1 MSQEGLGEA
10 AGLHR
15 TYIGH
20 LERGEVN
27 PSLLNI
33 LKVAAA
39 LGVDASELVA
49 GWPRHSRIQ
58 ERREDGRGV
67 RGPAGPCSHVIR
79 DCSDASRI
87 ASFPPAGQ
95 ALQSRRSA

>member
-1 MSQEGLGEA
+1 VRARRMALDISQEDLGDRS
-10 AGLHR
+10 GLHR

-39 LGVDASELVA
+39 LDIDAGELLVGLA
-49 GWPRHSRIQ
+49 QSLRNPRT
-58 ERREDGRGV
+58 
-67 RGPAGPCSHVIR
+67 A
-79 DCSDASRI
+79 
-87 ASFPPAGQ
+87 
-95 ALQSRRSA
+95 

>member
-10 AGLHR
+10 SGLHR

-33 LKVAAA
+33 LKVSAA
-39 LGVDASELVA
+39 LGIDAAVLVE
-49 GWPRHSRIQ
+49 GLTGGIGDPR
-58 ERREDGRGV
+58 
-67 RGPAGPCSHVIR
+67 
-79 DCSDASRI
+79 
-87 ASFPPAGQ
+87 
-95 ALQSRRSA
+95 LL